1 MAIAPLQLPGPL
13 IVPQLDFSPL
23 DKIGDAYVK
32 NQERQRE
39 AAAFGGLVESIPTR
53 GEPTTPTMPIAV
65 PGAPRSSTSS
75 YQRIPGYEPSTAS
88 AGPPGGQL
96 PRGLR
101 NNNPGNIEDGQLAK
115 SLPGYAGSDGRF
127 AKFDTPE
134 NGLGAMDALLTSY
147 GRRGLKTGSE
157 VIGRWAPS
165 SDNNDV
171 GAYARFVSPNGDPNA
186 SVDLSDPQ
194 QRREMIGKMSMFE
207 NGM

>member
-53 GEPTTPTMPIAV
+53 GEPTMPIAV

-101 NNNPGNIEDGQLAK
+101 NNNPGNIEDGALAK
-115 SLPGYAGSDGRF
+115 SLPGYAGSDGRLPSLTRPTTGS
-127 AKFDTPE
+127 TPWMRYSRP
-134 NGLGAMDALLTSY
+134 MDAVAS
-147 GRRGLKTGSE
+147 RRS
-157 VIGRWAPS
+157 
-165 SDNNDV
+165 
-171 GAYARFVSPNGDPNA
+171 AR
-186 SVDLSDPQ
+186 
-194 QRREMIGKMSMFE
+194 
-207 NGM
+207 